1 MCVCFYFV
9 QSKVNNEASI
19 DAGRNIGSIARS
31 LFGADRNAIVVVSNV
46 IGIYY

>member
-9 QSKVNNEASI
+9 QSEVNNEASI
-19 DAGRNIGSIARS
+19 DVGRNIGSIVSS
-31 LFGADRNAIVVVSNV
+31 LFGADRNATVVISNV